1 MGTHMTDNEFGEL
14 LARASDELAKKQSR
28 MQADF
33 EIGSLPRWW
42 FDQDEEKLQFLD
54 TVGNITVESVVVP
67 IGSHS
72 PASNTWKWAWSNESF
87 LAPLRSKALPL
98 KQLEEL
104 TGFELFAAEDAFEAD
119 EHMAWEL
126 AALGVMHLK
135 AEACYK
141 APSSSGPH
149 TFLAITSL
157 RKVLR

>member
-1 MGTHMTDNEFGEL
+1 MTDQEFGEL
-14 LARASDELAKKQSR
+14 LARASDELAKKQSW
-28 MQADF
+28 MQSTY

-42 FDQDEEKLQFLD
+42 FDQDAERLQFLD
-54 TVGNITVESVVVP
+54 TTGNVIVEATVVP
-67 IGSHS
+67 LGSHS
-72 PASNTWKWAWSNESF
+72 PISNTWKWAWSNESF
-87 LAPLRSKALPL
+87 LAPFRSKALPL
-98 KQLEEL
+98 KQLEAI

-135 AEACYK
+135 AESCYK
-141 APSSSGPH
+141 APSSNGPH